1 MKKLVVDD
9 NGKITLDGVF
19 ITKEQFTSD
28 FLIQIFNDKMNNN
41 ITFKLSDNASI
52 SQIFR
57 SIEESLSEDNPFLEQ
72 YKEAKQKAEKYKKEL
87 EQLKTIE
94 NDSDKIE

>member
-9 NGKITLDGVF
+9 NGQITLDGVL

-41 ITFKLSDNASI
+41 ITFKLSDKASI
-52 SQIFR
+52 SQIFK
-57 SIEESLSEDNPFLEQ
+57 SIEESLSEANPFLEQ